1 MSSCNIF
8 LAKLIVTVLLIIT
21 AYLPNNSFIKIVALI
36 SFLVVINFNSIKNQL
51 YKNKKKDNTK

>member
-51 YKNKKKDNTK
+51 YKYKKKDNTK